1 MREHAEK
8 LEAALMQL
16 SGVETLIDGLITT
29 SIEQSPALMVING
42 AIDEAWTEIDKV
54 SSWMKSEAGVE

>member
-16 SGVETLIDGLITT
+16 SGIETLIDGLITT

-42 AIDEAWTEIDKV
+42 SIDQAWVEINSV
-54 SSWMKSEAGVE
+54 ATWLKSEAEDE

>member
-54 SSWMKSEAGVE
+54 SSWMKREAGVE

>member
-16 SGVETLIDGLITT
+16 SGIETLIDGLITT

>member
-54 SSWMKSEAGVE
+54 ASWMKSEAGVE